1 MAGIKPILKTRK
13 GFMGGLED
21 QGNYAEGF
29 CFRINAIP
37 ETIWVVCVGSD
48 QEKLEWM
55 DELARVKKANTAFDK
70 EPGYEGT
77 AIIGGTML

>member
-1 MAGIKPILKTRK
+1 MAGIKPILKTKK

-37 ETIWVVCVGSD
+37 ETIWVVCVSSD
-48 QEKLEWM
+48 
-55 DELARVKKANTAFDK
+55 
-70 EPGYEGT
+70 
-77 AIIGGTML
+77 